1 MIRAKQAR
9 ALALLGALA
18 ILMTAC
24 STTGAPSG
32 GGQVADVGKPFVFA
46 STQFTPVIEQENMR
60 KKILAD
66 YKGAGVDFIT
76 DQEAVMLDR
85 ISDVAKAGGQ
95 EQIGVGG
102 RESGQVRSLAA
113 GGARVGI
120 SALVPR

>member
-66 YKGAGVDFIT
+66 YKGAAVDFIT
-76 DQEAVMLDR
+76 DPEAVILDR
-85 ISDVAKAGGQ
+85 ISAEAKAGGQ
-95 EQIGVGG
+95 GQNRGVGLQN
-102 RESGQVRSLAA
+102 GQFS
-113 GGARVGI
+113 
-120 SALVPR
+120 SPSPPRAFADLRQLG